1 MGHYDNRRHIHD
13 NRGRKKPGKSEG
25 HKEMEEDR
33 KRIAFF
39 SKGDDKFIEDIIEEL
54 SKKYETRKITIRTQE
69 ELKQIDQWMQ
79 WADISWFEWCDGLV
93 IYGSR
98 LALAKD
104 RKIVCRLHS
113 YEAFTGYPA
122 QVNWNCVDQL
132 VFVAEHIQKLVTEN
146 LKVPKENTVTIP
158 NGVDMDKWTYK
169 ERSPGFKVAYV
180 GYINYKK
187 GPILLLQTFKA
198 IYDADNRY
206 QFHVAGR
213 FQDRR
218 DSLYFQQ
225 MIEEFGL
232 QNNYFFED
240 WQEDLDQW
248 LEDKNYILC
257 TSVLESQN
265 MSVMQAMAKGIKPVV
280 HNFVGAKGIY
290 EKEYL
295 WNTIGEAVGMITG
308 TNYDSGEYRR
318 FIEERYSLVK
328 EYEAVNKMMD
338 ALISKEK
345 KPGGFNY
352 KDYWNRRLNSRFSI
366 EGVGYWGLGEI
377 YNQFLYRSRIDLLE
391 GVITRAFDRI
401 SDKKVLE
408 LGPGI
413 GIFTEY
419 FHSKGI
425 LAYDAIDIVEKSV
438 NVLKGRFNQYNF
450 RQGDICDSD
459 AYDGMYDLIF
469 AADVLLH
476 ITDEDKY
483 ANAIRNISRHL
494 NEHGVCILI
503 DPVSVIDKKSQS
515 PHVVIRGRE
524 YVEKTLENCGL
535 ELVEMLPVAYFM
547 NYPFDNEVIGNMGS
561 YALGLFNLIHRIF
574 SDNSLSNED
583 KQRIGEYLA
592 YKEKQLLYYNNTGLS
607 EKLLIIRK
615 KDEERN
621 SCFNL
626 KNILDIES
634 IRDHLGT
641 ISEKLDQDYRA
652 KHPLLGR
659 IDELLIQLEQYEL
672 VIRPLCEK
680 G

>member
-1 MGHYDNRRHIHD
+1 
-13 NRGRKKPGKSEG
+13 
-25 HKEMEEDR
+25 MEEDR
-33 KRIAFF
+33 KKIVFF
-39 SKGDDKFIEDIIEEL
+39 SKGDDNFIEDIIAEL
-54 SKKYETRKITIRTQE
+54 SIKYETKKITIRTQE
-69 ELKQIDQWMQ
+69 ELKLIDQWMQ
-79 WADISWFEWCDGLV
+79 WADISWFEWCDGLI

-98 LALAKD
+98 LAIAKE
-104 RKIVCRLHS
+104 RKIICRLHS

-132 VFVAEHIQKLVTEN
+132 VFVAEHIQKLVTESF
-146 LKVPKENTVTIP
+146 KVPKETTRIIP
-158 NGVDMDKWTYK
+158 NGVDLDKWTYK
-169 ERSPGFKVAYV
+169 DRNPGFKVAYV

-225 MIEEFGL
+225 MVEEFGL

-290 EKEYL
+290 EKEHL

-308 TNYDSGEYRR
+308 TDYASGGYRR
-318 FIEERYSLVK
+318 FIEERYSLAK
-328 EYEAVNKMMD
+328 EYEAVNKMME

-345 KPGGFNY
+345 KPEGFNY
-352 KDYWNRRLNSRFSI
+352 KAYWNRRLNSKFSI

-391 GVITRAFDRI
+391 GVISRAFDSI
-401 SDKKVLE
+401 CDKKVLE

-438 NVLKGRFNQYNF
+438 SVLKGRFDQYNF
-450 RQGDICDSD
+450 KQGDICDSD

-476 ITDEDKY
+476 VTDEDKY

-494 NEHGVCILI
+494 EERGVCILI
-503 DPVSVIDKKSQS
+503 DPVSVNDKKSQS
-515 PHVVIRGRE
+515 PHVVIRSRE
-524 YVEKTLENCGL
+524 HVEKTLENCGL

-547 NYPFDNEVIGNMGS
+547 NYPFDSEVIGSMGS
-561 YALGLFNLIHRIF
+561 YALALFNLIHQIF

-583 KQRIGEYLA
+583 KQRIGEYLT
-592 YKEKQLLYYNNTGLS
+592 YKEKHLLYYNNAGLS

-615 KDEERN
+615 KDGEKN

-626 KNILDIES
+626 KDILDIES

-652 KHPLLGR
+652 KHPLLGK